1 MEIGLCWF
9 QNKNGL
15 VRTHN
20 MSDHLKVEL
29 ETIIALGIMTY
40 IVETNLYELHPM
52 DDQGFNDKLIYLA
65 KSNLAIFSM

>member
-1 MEIGLCWF
+1 
-9 QNKNGL
+9 
-15 VRTHN
+15 